1 MVQPLWKAVW
11 WFLKIVNIELPQNLA
26 VVFLCIYPKELKAEI
41 QTDTCAPMFIEAL
54 VTIAK
59 SWKQSRCPSPDVRI
73 NNMGH
78 TRNEIHSLK
87 QE

>member
-59 SWKQSRCPSPDVRI
+59 SWKQSRCPSPDERI